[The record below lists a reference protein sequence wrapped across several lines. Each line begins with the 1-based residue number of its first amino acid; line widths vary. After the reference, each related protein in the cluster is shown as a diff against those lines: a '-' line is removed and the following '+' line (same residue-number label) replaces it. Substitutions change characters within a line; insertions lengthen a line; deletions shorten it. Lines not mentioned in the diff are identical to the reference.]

1 MATNHVSPLSFG
13 QAQSDLGYS
22 YVFAAEA
29 IREEITERLD
39 VLQMGIVDAIGDAIS
54 QSGTDVLRITRY
66 GGLGFA
72 ETMQVMASETDPI
85 VATGY
90 TSDYDTITIA
100 RHGLA
105 KSKTY
110 QAMILDR
117 PDAIGLEDMIA
128 KVPESWLATMRSK
141 VCTQG
146 AAFSASVG
154 TSGAAWTFDDELEM
168 IAYFRETEGYEGQ
181 PVYTIRHPEQYT
193 DLLNSIRNEPG
204 FQTPEVLTALMGL
217 AGQGGAFDFLGVRN
231 HASWDVAQSTGDHV
245 GFAYVA
251 GALIWCAP
259 STTPI
264 EVQNPSMAVY
274 VPEFGMVLERE
285 TKGNIAT
292 GRFDVNAW
300 FGVSSLDPTLFP
312 QTKLVSIND

>member
-1 MATNHVSPLSFG
+1 MATTHVPPLSFS
-13 QAQSDLGYS
+13 QAQTDLGYS
-22 YVFAAEA
+22 YVFAAES

-39 VLQMGIVDAIGDAIS
+39 VLSLGIVDAIGDVIS
-54 QSGTDVLRITRY
+54 QSGTDTLRITRY

-90 TSDYDTITIA
+90 TSDYDTITVA

-105 KSKTY
+105 KNRTY
-110 QAMILDR
+110 QGMILDR
-117 PDAIGLEDMIA
+117 PDAISLQDMIG
-128 KVPESWLATMRSK
+128 KVPESWLATLRSK

-154 TSGAAWTFDDELEM
+154 TSGSAWTFDDELEM
-168 IAYFRETEGYEGQ
+168 IAYFRETEGYNGEA
-181 PVYTIRHPEQYT
+181 VYTMRHPEQYT
-193 DLLNSIRNEPG
+193 DLLNSLRNEPG
-204 FQTPEVLTALMGL
+204 FQTSQVLEALQGL
-217 AGQGGAFDFLGVRN
+217 AGMGGAFDFLRVRN
-231 HASWDVAQSTGDHV
+231 HASWDVNGSGGDHV

-259 STTPI
+259 STLPI
-264 EVQNPSMAVY
+264 EVQNPGQAIY

-292 GRFDVNAW
+292 GRFDVNSW
-300 FGVSSLDPTLFP
+300 FGVSSLDPTLRP
-312 QTKLVSIND
+312 QTKLVSVDD